1 VCALED
7 CSSSHN
13 GELSTY
19 RNVNWALFL
28 PQRSQPFLAK
38 PMAIAKS
45 QEEENNIW
53 LGNMPDR
60 VALPSKEE
68 DQDEDEE
75 GSLT

>member
-1 VCALED
+1 
-7 CSSSHN
+7 
-13 GELSTY
+13 
-19 RNVNWALFL
+19 
-28 PQRSQPFLAK
+28 
-38 PMAIAKS
+38 MAIAKS